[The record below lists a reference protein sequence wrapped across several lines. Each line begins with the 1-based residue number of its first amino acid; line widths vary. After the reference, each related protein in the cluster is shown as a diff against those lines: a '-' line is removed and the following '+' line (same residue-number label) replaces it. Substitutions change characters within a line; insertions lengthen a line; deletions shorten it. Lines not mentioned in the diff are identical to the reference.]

1 MERRASRPSGLGWP
15 GEDARRSTGNVSRG
29 KVMTNDLL
37 KEAYGAMQH
46 NRRRT
51 ALTML
56 GMAWGIATVVILLA
70 FGSGF
75 ERAISMIFSSWGTDV
90 IGVFPG
96 RTSLQAGG
104 AKAGSEVRLQLA
116 DVDYV
121 RNEVPM
127 IKGVTPI
134 FDKRNGVSIQHDT
147 RTFTNLVLTGVYPVY
162 ERIRGFGIATG
173 RGLSEEDQFQRA
185 RVAVIGDEAKR
196 RLFSGEQAL
205 GQSIRING
213 VSFEVVG
220 VYQHKVQG
228 GDNNDNSMV
237 VIPFSTMGDLFDT
250 LYISGIFM
258 DYEGQDH
265 QQLARVVRSV
275 LAAHHNFR
283 PDDHRAVF
291 IADFKQDFDEFRI
304 VTVALKV
311 LLAFIGALTLGI
323 GGIGL
328 MNIML
333 DSVQQRTRE
342 IGVEKALGAHRMHIL
357 FQFLAEAMAI
367 TFAGGLAGIGIAYL
381 ISWGV
386 GALPLM
392 SAFGENL
399 QAGDIHLHIN
409 VGSLAVATG
418 ILGVVGVLSGMVPA
432 IRAARLDP
440 IESLRYE

>member
-1 MERRASRPSGLGWP
+1 
-15 GEDARRSTGNVSRG
+15 
-29 KVMTNDLL
+29 MTRDLL

-51 ALTML
+51 TLTML

-75 ERAISMIFSSWGTDV
+75 ERAINMIFSSWGTDV
-90 IGVFPG
+90 IGIFPG

-104 AKAGSEVRLQLA
+104 AKAGTQVRLKVA
-116 DVDYV
+116 DVEYI

-134 FDKRNGVSIQHDT
+134 FDKQGVTIQHDT
-147 RTFTNLVLTGVYPVY
+147 RTFTNLFLTGVYPVY
-162 ERIRGFGIATG
+162 QRIRRFHVATG
-173 RGLSEEDQFQRA
+173 RALSEPDEIEHA

-196 RLFSGEQAL
+196 RLFSGEQAE

-213 VSFEVVG
+213 VSFQVVG
-220 VYQHKVQG
+220 IYEHKVQG

-237 VIPFSTMGDLFDT
+237 VIPFTAMGDLYDT
-250 LYISGIFM
+250 QYITGMFM
-258 DYEGQDH
+258 DYEGQNH

-275 LAAHHNFR
+275 LAGHHNFR
-283 PDDHRAVF
+283 PDDRRAVF
-291 IADFKQDFDEFRI
+291 IADFKEDFDDFRV
-304 VTVALKV
+304 VTAALKI

-333 DSVQQRTRE
+333 VSVQQRTRE
-342 IGVEKALGAHRMHIL
+342 IGVEKALGAHQGHIL
-357 FQFLAEAMAI
+357 FQFLAEALAI
-367 TFAGGLAGIGIAYL
+367 TFTGGLAGVAIAYL
-381 ISWGV
+381 ISWSV
-386 GALPLM
+386 GSLTLM

-409 VGSLAVATG
+409 VSSLLTATV
-418 ILGVVGVLSGMVPA
+418 ILGVVGIISGLLPA
-432 IRAARLDP
+432 LRAARLDP

>member
-1 MERRASRPSGLGWP
+1 
-15 GEDARRSTGNVSRG
+15 
-29 KVMTNDLL
+29 MTRDLL
-37 KEAYGAMQH
+37 KEAYGAMQY

-75 ERAISMIFSSWGTDV
+75 ERAINLIFSSWGTDV

-104 AKAGSEVRLQLA
+104 SKAGSEIRLKIA

-127 IKGVTPI
+127 VKGVTPI
-134 FDKRNGVSIQHDT
+134 FNKQNGVPIQHDT
-147 RTFTNLVLTGVYPVY
+147 RTFTNLFLNGVYPVFQ
-162 ERIRGFGIATG
+162 RIRSFDVAVG
-173 RGLSEEDQFQRA
+173 RGLSDQDQLEHA

-196 RLFSGEQAL
+196 RLFSGEPAL
-205 GQSIRING
+205 GENIRIAG
-213 VSFEVVG
+213 VSFQVVG

-228 GDNNDNSMV
+228 GDDNDNRMV
-237 VIPFSTMGDLFDT
+237 VIPFSTMGDLYDT
-250 LYISGIFM
+250 QYITGILM
-258 DYEGQDH
+258 DYDGGDH

-275 LAAHHNFR
+275 LAGHHNFR
-283 PDDHRAVF
+283 PDDRRAVF
-291 IADFKQDFDEFRI
+291 IADFKQDFDEFTI
-304 VTVALKV
+304 VTTALKV

-333 DSVQQRTRE
+333 VSVQQRTRE
-342 IGVEKALGAHRMHIL
+342 IGVEKALGAHKGHIL
-357 FQFLAEAMAI
+357 FQFLAEALAI

-381 ISWGV
+381 LSWVV

-392 SAFGENL
+392 SAFGDNL

-409 VGSLAVATG
+409 LGSLAVATIILSLVG
-418 ILGVVGVLSGMVPA
+418 IVSGMVPA
-432 IRAARLDP
+432 IRAAQLDP

>member
-1 MERRASRPSGLGWP
+1 
-15 GEDARRSTGNVSRG
+15 
-29 KVMTNDLL
+29 MTSDLL
-37 KEAYGAMQH
+37 QEAYGAMLH

-75 ERAISMIFSSWGTDV
+75 ERAIDLIFSSWGTDV

-104 AKAGSEVRLQLA
+104 SKAGSEVWLKLA

-127 IKGVTPI
+127 AKGVTPV
-134 FDKRNGVSIQHDT
+134 FDKQNGVTIQHDT
-147 RTFTNLVLTGVYPVY
+147 RTFTNLFLTGVYPVY
-162 ERIRGFGIATG
+162 ERIRDFEVASG
-173 RGLSEEDQFQRA
+173 RGLGEQDELEHA

-205 GQSIRING
+205 GQTIRIAG
-213 VSFEVVG
+213 VSFQVIG

-228 GDNNDNSMV
+228 GDDNDNSMV
-237 VIPFSTMGDLFDT
+237 VIPFSTMGDLYDT
-250 LYISGIFM
+250 QYITGILM
-258 DYEGQDH
+258 DYDGGDH
-265 QQLARVVRSV
+265 AQIARVVRNV
-275 LAAHHNFR
+275 LAGHHNFR
-283 PDDHRAVF
+283 PDDRRAVF
-291 IADFKQDFDEFRI
+291 IADFKQDFDEFTT
-304 VTVALKV
+304 VTTALKA

-333 DSVQQRTRE
+333 VSVQQRTRE
-342 IGVEKALGAHRMHIL
+342 IGVEKALGAHKRHIL
-357 FQFLAEAMAI
+357 FQFLAEALAI
-367 TFAGGLAGIGIAYL
+367 TFAGGAAGIGIAYL

-392 SAFGENL
+392 SAFGDNL
-399 QAGDIHLHIN
+399 QAGDIHLQIN
-409 VGSLAVATG
+409 LSSLAVATI
-418 ILGVVGVLSGMVPA
+418 ILSVVGILSGMVPA

>member
-1 MERRASRPSGLGWP
+1 
-15 GEDARRSTGNVSRG
+15 
-29 KVMTNDLL
+29 MTNDLL

-51 ALTML
+51 TLTML

-70 FGSGF
+70 FGTGF
-75 ERAISMIFSSWGTDV
+75 EHAINLIFSSWGTDV
-90 IGVFPG
+90 IGAFPG

-116 DVDYV
+116 DVDYI

-127 IKGVTPI
+127 VKGVTPI
-134 FDKRNGVSIQHDT
+134 FDKQNATIQHDT
-147 RTFTNLVLTGVYPVY
+147 RTYTNLFLTGVYPVY
-162 ERIRGFGIATG
+162 QRIRGFDVALG
-173 RGLSEEDQFQRA
+173 RGLSDQDQLEHA

-196 RLFSGEQAL
+196 RLFSGESAL

-213 VSFEVVG
+213 VSFQVIG
-220 VYQHKVQG
+220 IYQHKVQG
-228 GDNNDNSMV
+228 GDNNDNTLIA
-237 VIPFSTMGDLFDT
+237 IPFSAMGDLYDT
-250 LYISGIFM
+250 RYITGIFM

-265 QQLARVVRSV
+265 QQLARVVRAV
-275 LAAHHNFR
+275 LAGHHNFR
-283 PDDHRAVF
+283 PDDRRAVF
-291 IADFKQDFDEFRI
+291 IADFKQDFDEFTV
-304 VTVALKV
+304 VTTALKI

-333 DSVQQRTRE
+333 VSVQQRTRE
-342 IGVEKALGAHRMHIL
+342 IGVEKALGAQKSHIL

-367 TFAGGLAGIGIAYL
+367 TLAGGVAGIAIAYL

-399 QAGDIHLHIN
+399 QDGDIHLHIN
-409 VGSLAVATG
+409 VGSLVVATG
-418 ILGVVGVLSGMVPA
+418 ILGLVGVLSGMVPA

>member
-1 MERRASRPSGLGWP
+1 
-15 GEDARRSTGNVSRG
+15 
-29 KVMTNDLL
+29 MTNDLL

-51 ALTML
+51 TLTML

-75 ERAISMIFSSWGTDV
+75 ERAIDMIFSSWGTDV
-90 IGVFPG
+90 IGAFPG

-104 AKAGSEVRLQLA
+104 SKAGSEVRLKVA
-116 DVDYV
+116 DVDYI

-134 FDKRNGVSIQHDT
+134 FDKNGATIQHDT
-147 RTFTNLVLTGVYPVY
+147 RTFTNLNFTGVYPVY
-162 ERIRGFGIATG
+162 ERIRDFEVASG
-173 RGLSEEDQFQRA
+173 RGMSDQDLAEHA

-205 GQSIRING
+205 GQSIRISG
-213 VSFEVVG
+213 ITFQVIG
-220 VYQHKVQG
+220 VYKHKVQG
-228 GDNNDNSMV
+228 GENNDNSMV
-237 VIPFSTMGDLFDT
+237 VIPFTTMGDLYDT
-250 LYISGIFM
+250 QYITGLFM

-265 QQLARVVRSV
+265 QQLSRVVRSV
-275 LAAHHNFR
+275 LAGHHNFR
-283 PDDHRAVF
+283 PDDRRAVF
-291 IADFKQDFDEFRI
+291 IADFKQDFDEFTV
-304 VTVALKV
+304 VTTALKV

-333 DSVQQRTRE
+333 VSVQQRTRE
-342 IGVEKALGAHRMHIL
+342 IGVEKALGAQRSHIL
-357 FQFLAEAMAI
+357 LQFLAEAMAI
-367 TFAGGLAGIGIAYL
+367 TFAGGVAGIGIAYL

-392 SAFGENL
+392 SAFGDNL
-399 QAGDIHLHIN
+399 QAGDIHLQIN
-409 VGSLAVATG
+409 LTSLAVATG

>member
-1 MERRASRPSGLGWP
+1 MI
-15 GEDARRSTGNVSRG
+15 
-29 KVMTNDLL
+29 NDLL
-37 KEAYGAMQH
+37 IEAYGAMQH

-51 ALTML
+51 TLTMM

-75 ERAISMIFSSWGTDV
+75 ERAIGLIFSSWGTDV
-90 IGVFPG
+90 IGAFPG

-104 AKAGSEVRLQLA
+104 AKAGTEVRLKLA
-116 DVDYV
+116 DVEYI

-127 IKGVTPI
+127 VKGVTPI
-134 FDKRNGVSIQHDT
+134 FDKQNGVTIQHDT
-147 RTFTNLVLTGVYPVY
+147 RTFTNLFFTGVYPVY
-162 ERIRGFGIATG
+162 ERIRGFNVAAG
-173 RGLSEEDQFQRA
+173 RGLSEQDLVEHA

-205 GQSIRING
+205 GQTIRING
-213 VSFEVVG
+213 VSFQVIG

-237 VIPFSTMGDLFDT
+237 VIPFTSMGDLFDT
-250 LYISGIFM
+250 QFITGIFM
-258 DYEGQDH
+258 DYEAQDH

-275 LAAHHNFR
+275 LAGHHNFR
-283 PDDHRAVF
+283 PDDRRAVF
-291 IADFKQDFDEFRI
+291 IADFKQDFDEFTV
-304 VTVALKV
+304 VTTALKI

-333 DSVQQRTRE
+333 VSVQQRTRE
-342 IGVEKALGAHRMHIL
+342 IGVEKALGAQKSHIL
-357 FQFLAEAMAI
+357 FQFLAEALAI
-367 TFAGGLAGIGIAYL
+367 TLAGGVAGIGIAYL

-392 SAFGENL
+392 SAFGDNL

-409 VGSLAVATG
+409 ISSLAVATI
-418 ILGVVGVLSGMVPA
+418 ILGLVGVLSGMVPA
-432 IRAARLDP
+432 IRAAQLDP

>member
-1 MERRASRPSGLGWP
+1 
-15 GEDARRSTGNVSRG
+15 
-29 KVMTNDLL
+29 MTNDLL

-51 ALTML
+51 TLTML

-75 ERAISMIFSSWGTDV
+75 ERAITMIFSSWGTDV
-90 IGVFPG
+90 IGAFPG

-104 AKAGSEVRLQLA
+104 SKAGSEVRLKVA
-116 DVDYV
+116 DVDYI

-127 IKGVTPI
+127 VKGVTPV
-134 FDKRNGVSIQHDT
+134 FDKNGATIQHDT
-147 RTFTNLVLTGVYPVY
+147 RTFTNLNFTGVYPVY
-162 ERIRGFGIATG
+162 QRIRGFDVASG
-173 RGLSEEDQFQRA
+173 RGMSDQDLVEHA

-205 GQSIRING
+205 GQSIRISG
-213 VSFEVVG
+213 ITFQVIG
-220 VYQHKVQG
+220 VYRHKVQG
-228 GDNNDNSMV
+228 GDNNDNTMV
-237 VIPFSTMGDLFDT
+237 VIPFTTMGDLYDT
-250 LYISGIFM
+250 QYITGIFM
-258 DYEGQDH
+258 DYEAQDH

-275 LAAHHNFR
+275 LAGHHNFR
-283 PDDHRAVF
+283 PDDRRAVF
-291 IADFKQDFDEFRI
+291 IADFKQDFDEFTV
-304 VTVALKV
+304 VTTALKV
-311 LLAFIGALTLGI
+311 LLTFIGALTLGI

-333 DSVQQRTRE
+333 VSVQQRTRE
-342 IGVEKALGAHRMHIL
+342 IGVEKALGAQKSHIL

-367 TFAGGLAGIGIAYL
+367 TFAGGVAGIGIAYL

-392 SAFGENL
+392 SAFGDNL
-399 QAGDIHLHIN
+399 QAGDIHLHID
-409 VGSLAVATG
+409 VSSLAVATI
-418 ILGVVGVLSGMVPA
+418 ILSVVGILSGMVPA

>member
-1 MERRASRPSGLGWP
+1 MVG
-15 GEDARRSTGNVSRG
+15 GN
-29 KVMTNDLL
+29 MTRDLV
-37 KEAYGAMQH
+37 KEALGAMQH

-75 ERAISMIFSSWGTDV
+75 GNAINIIFASWGTDV

-104 AKAGSEVRLQLA
+104 AKAGSEIRLKLA

-134 FDKRNGVSIQHDT
+134 FDKNNGATIQHDT
-147 RTFTNLVLTGVYPVY
+147 RSFTNLFLTGVYPVY
-162 ERIRGFGIATG
+162 ERIRGFSVATG
-173 RGLSEEDQFQRA
+173 RGLSEEDQLQRA
-185 RVAVIGDEAKR
+185 RVAVIGDEARR
-196 RLFSGEQAL
+196 RLFSGEQPV
-205 GQSIRING
+205 GQKIRING
-213 VSFEVVG
+213 LTFEVVG
-220 VYQHKVQG
+220 VYQRKVQG
-228 GDNNDNSMV
+228 GDDNDNSMV
-237 VIPFSTMGDLFDT
+237 VIPFSTMGDLYDT
-250 LYISGIFM
+250 RYITGIFM
-258 DYEGQDH
+258 DYESENH

-275 LAAHHNFR
+275 LAGHHNFR
-283 PDDHRAVF
+283 PDDRRAVF
-291 IADFKQDFDEFRI
+291 IADFKQDFDQFQI
-304 VTVALKV
+304 VTTALKI

-333 DSVQQRTRE
+333 VSVQQRTRE
-342 IGVEKALGAHRMHIL
+342 IGIEKALGAHNGHIL
-357 FQFLAEAMAI
+357 FQFLAEALAI
-367 TFAGGLAGIGIAYL
+367 TFAGGLGGIAIAYL
-381 ISWGV
+381 ISWTV

-392 SAFGENL
+392 SAFGDNL
-399 QAGDIHLHIN
+399 QAGDIHLRIN
-409 VGSLAVATG
+409 LSSLAVATI
-418 ILGVVGVLSGMVPA
+418 ILSLVGVISGMVPA
-432 IRAARLDP
+432 IHAARLDP

>member
-1 MERRASRPSGLGWP
+1 
-15 GEDARRSTGNVSRG
+15 
-29 KVMTNDLL
+29 MTNDLL

-75 ERAISMIFSSWGTDV
+75 ERAIGMIFSSWGTDV
-90 IGVFPG
+90 IGAFPG

-104 AKAGSEVRLQLA
+104 AKAGTEVRLKAA
-116 DVDYV
+116 DVDFI

-127 IKGVTPI
+127 VKGVTPI
-134 FDKRNGVSIQHDT
+134 FDKNGSTIQHDT
-147 RTFTNLVLTGVYPVY
+147 RTYTNLNLTGVYPVY
-162 ERIRGFGIATG
+162 ERIRGFSVATG
-173 RGLSEEDQFQRA
+173 RGLSDQDEVEHA

-205 GQSIRING
+205 GQSIRISG
-213 VSFEVVG
+213 VSFQVIG
-220 VYQHKVQG
+220 IYQHKVQG

-237 VIPFSTMGDLFDT
+237 VIPFSAMGDLYDT
-250 LYISGIFM
+250 RYITGIFM

-265 QQLARVVRSV
+265 QQLSRVVRNV
-275 LAAHHNFR
+275 LGGHHNFR
-283 PDDHRAVF
+283 PDDRRAVF
-291 IADFKQDFDEFRI
+291 IADFKQDYDEFNV
-304 VTVALKV
+304 VTTALKV

-333 DSVQQRTRE
+333 VSVQQRTRE
-342 IGVEKALGAHRMHIL
+342 IGVEKALGAQKHHIL
-357 FQFLAEAMAI
+357 FQFLTEALAI
-367 TFAGGLAGIGIAYL
+367 TFAGGAAGIGIAYL
-381 ISWGV
+381 ISWCV

-392 SAFGENL
+392 SAFGDNL

-409 VGSLAVATG
+409 IGSLAVATG

>member
-1 MERRASRPSGLGWP
+1 
-15 GEDARRSTGNVSRG
+15 
-29 KVMTNDLL
+29 MTTDLL
-37 KEAYGAMQH
+37 KEAYGAMQY

-51 ALTML
+51 TLTML

-75 ERAISMIFSSWGTDV
+75 EHAINLVFSSWGTDV
-90 IGVFPG
+90 IGAFPG

-116 DVDYV
+116 DVEYI

-127 IKGVTPI
+127 IKGVSPI
-134 FDKRNGVSIQHDT
+134 FDKRNVTIQHDT
-147 RTFTNLVLTGVYPVY
+147 RTYTNLFLTGVYPVY
-162 ERIRGFGIATG
+162 QRIRGFDVAAG
-173 RGLSEEDQFQRA
+173 RGLSEQDELQHA

-196 RLFSGEQAL
+196 RLFSGESAL

-213 VSFEVVG
+213 VSFQVIG
-220 VYQHKVQG
+220 LFQHKVQG
-228 GDNNDNSMV
+228 GDENDNTLIA
-237 VIPFSTMGDLFDT
+237 IPFSAMGDLYDT
-250 LYISGIFM
+250 RYITGMFM
-258 DYEGQDH
+258 DYEGQNH

-275 LAAHHNFR
+275 LAGHHNFR
-283 PDDHRAVF
+283 PDDRRAVF
-291 IADFKQDFDEFRI
+291 IADFKQDFDEFTI
-304 VTVALKV
+304 VTAALKI

-333 DSVQQRTRE
+333 VSVQQRTRE
-342 IGVEKALGAHRMHIL
+342 IGVEKALGAQKSHIL

-367 TFAGGLAGIGIAYL
+367 TCAGGVAGIAIAYM

-386 GALPLM
+386 GALPMM

>member
-1 MERRASRPSGLGWP
+1 
-15 GEDARRSTGNVSRG
+15 
-29 KVMTNDLL
+29 MTNDLL
-37 KEAYGAMQH
+37 KEAYSAMQH

-51 ALTML
+51 ALTMM

-75 ERAISMIFSSWGTDV
+75 ERAIGLIFSSWGTDV
-90 IGVFPG
+90 IGAFPG

-104 AKAGSEVRLQLA
+104 AKAGTEVRLKLA
-116 DVDYV
+116 DVEYI

-127 IKGVTPI
+127 VKGVTPI
-134 FDKRNGVSIQHDT
+134 FDKQNGVTIQHDT
-147 RTFTNLVLTGVYPVY
+147 RTFTNLFFTGVYPVY
-162 ERIRGFGIATG
+162 ERIRGFNVAAG
-173 RGLSEEDQFQRA
+173 RGLSEQDLVEHA

-205 GQSIRING
+205 GQTIRING
-213 VSFEVVG
+213 VSFQVIG

-237 VIPFSTMGDLFDT
+237 VIPFTSMGDLYDT
-250 LYISGIFM
+250 QFITGIFM
-258 DYEGQDH
+258 DYEAQDH

-275 LAAHHNFR
+275 LAGHHNFR
-283 PDDHRAVF
+283 PDDRRAVF
-291 IADFKQDFDEFRI
+291 IADFKQDFDEFTV
-304 VTVALKV
+304 VTTALKI

-333 DSVQQRTRE
+333 VSVQQRTRE
-342 IGVEKALGAHRMHIL
+342 IGVEKALGAQKRHIL
-357 FQFLAEAMAI
+357 FQFLAEALAI
-367 TFAGGLAGIGIAYL
+367 TFAGGVAGIGIAYL

-399 QAGDIHLHIN
+399 QSGDIHLHIN
-409 VGSLAVATG
+409 LGSLAVATI
-418 ILGVVGVLSGMVPA
+418 ILGLVGVLSGMVPA

>member
-1 MERRASRPSGLGWP
+1 
-15 GEDARRSTGNVSRG
+15 
-29 KVMTNDLL
+29 MTRDLL
-37 KEAYGAMQH
+37 KEAYGAMLH

-51 ALTML
+51 TLTIL
-56 GMAWGIATVVILLA
+56 GMAWGLATVIILLA

-75 ERAISMIFSSWGTDV
+75 ERGINLVFSSFGTDV

-104 AKAGSEVRLQLA
+104 AKAGSEVRLKLA

-127 IKGVTPI
+127 VKGVTPI
-134 FDKRNGVSIQHDT
+134 FDKQNGVNIQHDT
-147 RTFTNLVLTGVYPVY
+147 RTFTNLFFTGVYPVY
-162 ERIRGFGIATG
+162 ERIRGFRVDTG
-173 RGLSEEDQFQRA
+173 RGLSEEDELERA

-196 RLFSGEQAL
+196 RLFSGQSAL

-213 VSFEVVG
+213 MSFQVVG
-220 VYQHKVQG
+220 IYQHKVQG

-250 LYISGIFM
+250 RYITGMFM
-258 DYEGQDH
+258 DYEGEDH
-265 QQLARVVRSV
+265 RQLARVVRSV
-275 LAAHHNFR
+275 LAGHHNFR
-283 PDDHRAVF
+283 PDDRRAVF
-291 IADFKQDFDEFRI
+291 LADFKEDYDDFRV
-304 VTVALKV
+304 VTAALKI

-333 DSVQQRTRE
+333 VSVQQRTRE
-342 IGVEKALGAHRMHIL
+342 IGVEKALGANKSHIL
-357 FQFLAEAMAI
+357 FQFLAEALTI
-367 TFAGGLAGIGIAYL
+367 TFTGGLAGVAIAYL
-381 ISWGV
+381 ISWSV
-386 GALPLM
+386 GSLTMM
-392 SAFGENL
+392 SALGDSTN
-399 QAGDIHLHIN
+399 AGDIHLHIN
-409 VGSLAVATG
+409 VSSLMVATLILSLVG
-418 ILGVVGVLSGMVPA
+418 IVSGMLPA

>member
-1 MERRASRPSGLGWP
+1 
-15 GEDARRSTGNVSRG
+15 
-29 KVMTNDLL
+29 MTRDLV
-37 KEAYGAMQH
+37 KEALGAMQH

-75 ERAISMIFSSWGTDV
+75 GNAINIIFASWGTDV

-104 AKAGSEVRLQLA
+104 AKAGSEIRLKLA

-134 FDKRNGVSIQHDT
+134 FDKNNGATIQHDT
-147 RTFTNLVLTGVYPVY
+147 RSFTNLFLTGVYPVY
-162 ERIRGFGIATG
+162 ERIRGFSVATG
-173 RGLSEEDQFQRA
+173 RGLSEEDQLQRA
-185 RVAVIGDEAKR
+185 RVAVIGDEARR
-196 RLFSGEQAL
+196 RLFSGEQPV
-205 GQSIRING
+205 GQKIRING
-213 VSFEVVG
+213 LTFEVVG
-220 VYQHKVQG
+220 VYQRKVQG
-228 GDNNDNSMV
+228 GDDNDNSMV
-237 VIPFSTMGDLFDT
+237 VIPFSTMGDLYDT
-250 LYISGIFM
+250 RYITGIFM
-258 DYEGQDH
+258 DYESENH

-275 LAAHHNFR
+275 LAGHHNFR
-283 PDDHRAVF
+283 PDDRRAVF
-291 IADFKQDFDEFRI
+291 IADFKQDFDQFQI
-304 VTVALKV
+304 VTTALKI

-333 DSVQQRTRE
+333 VSVQQRTRE
-342 IGVEKALGAHRMHIL
+342 IGIEKALGAHNGHIL
-357 FQFLAEAMAI
+357 FQFLAEALAI
-367 TFAGGLAGIGIAYL
+367 TFAGGLGGIAIAYL
-381 ISWGV
+381 ISWTV

-392 SAFGENL
+392 SAFGDNL
-399 QAGDIHLHIN
+399 QAGDIHLRIN
-409 VGSLAVATG
+409 LSSLAVATI
-418 ILGVVGVLSGMVPA
+418 ILSLVGVISGMVPA
-432 IRAARLDP
+432 IHAARLDP

>member
-1 MERRASRPSGLGWP
+1 
-15 GEDARRSTGNVSRG
+15 
-29 KVMTNDLL
+29 MTRDLL

-51 ALTML
+51 TLTML

-75 ERAISMIFSSWGTDV
+75 ERAINLIFSSWGTDV
-90 IGVFPG
+90 IGAFPG

-104 AKAGSEVRLQLA
+104 SKAGSEVRLKLA

-134 FDKRNGVSIQHDT
+134 FDRQNGVTIQHDT
-147 RTFTNLVLTGVYPVY
+147 RTFTNLFLTGVYPVY
-162 ERIRGFGIATG
+162 ERIRGFDVATG
-173 RGLSEEDQFQRA
+173 RGLSEEDQLERA

-213 VSFEVVG
+213 LTFEVVG
-220 VYQHKVQG
+220 LYQHKVQG

-237 VIPFSTMGDLFDT
+237 VIPFSTMGDLYDT
-250 LYISGIFM
+250 QYITGIFM
-258 DYEGQDH
+258 DYEGEDH
-265 QQLARVVRSV
+265 KQLARVVRSV
-275 LAAHHNFR
+275 LAGHHNFR

-291 IADFKQDFDEFRI
+291 IADFKEDFDQFQI

-333 DSVQQRTRE
+333 VSVQQRTRE
-342 IGVEKALGAHRMHIL
+342 IGVEKALGAHKGHIL
-357 FQFLAEAMAI
+357 FQFLAEALAI
-367 TFAGGLAGIGIAYL
+367 TFSGGLAGIAIAYL

-392 SAFGENL
+392 SAFGDNL
-399 QAGDIHLHIN
+399 EAGDIHLHIN
-409 VGSLAVATG
+409 ASSLIVATA
-418 ILGVVGVLSGMVPA
+418 ILSLVGVISGMLPA
-432 IRAARLDP
+432 VRAARLDP

>member
-1 MERRASRPSGLGWP
+1 
-15 GEDARRSTGNVSRG
+15 
-29 KVMTNDLL
+29 MTNDLL
-37 KEAYGAMQH
+37 KEAYGALQY

-51 ALTML
+51 TLTML

-75 ERAISMIFSSWGTDV
+75 ERAISMIFSSWGTDI
-90 IGVFPG
+90 IGAFPG

-104 AKAGSEVRLQLA
+104 AKAGSEVRLKLA
-116 DVDYV
+116 DVDYI

-134 FDKRNGVSIQHDT
+134 FDKNGATIQHDT
-147 RTFTNLVLTGVYPVY
+147 RTFTNLSMTGVYPVY
-162 ERIRGFGIATG
+162 ERIRGFSVASG
-173 RGLSEEDQFQRA
+173 RGLSDQDQLEHA
-185 RVAVIGDEAKR
+185 RVAVIGDEARR
-196 RLFSGEQAL
+196 RLFSGEPAL

-213 VSFEVVG
+213 VTFQVIG
-220 VYQHKVQG
+220 IYRHKVQG
-228 GDNNDNSMV
+228 GENNDNSMV
-237 VIPFSTMGDLFDT
+237 VIPFSTMGDLYDT
-250 LYISGIFM
+250 QYISGLMM

-275 LAAHHNFR
+275 LAGHHNFR
-283 PDDHRAVF
+283 PDDRRAVF
-291 IADFKQDFDEFRI
+291 IADFKQDFDEFTV
-304 VTVALKV
+304 VTTGLKV

-333 DSVQQRTRE
+333 VSVQQRTRE
-342 IGVEKALGAHRMHIL
+342 IGVEKALGAQKSHIL

-367 TFAGGLAGIGIAYL
+367 TFAGGVAGIGIAYL

-392 SAFGENL
+392 SAFGDNL
-399 QAGDIHLHIN
+399 QAGDIHLQIN
-409 VGSLAVATG
+409 PSSLAIATT
-418 ILGVVGVLSGMVPA
+418 ILGLVGILSGMVPA

>member
-1 MERRASRPSGLGWP
+1 
-15 GEDARRSTGNVSRG
+15 
-29 KVMTNDLL
+29 MTSDLL

-51 ALTML
+51 TLTML

-75 ERAISMIFSSWGTDV
+75 ERAINMIFSSWGTDV

-104 AKAGSEVRLQLA
+104 AKAGTQVRLKLA
-116 DVDYV
+116 DVEYI

-134 FDKRNGVSIQHDT
+134 FDKQGVSIQHDT
-147 RTFTNLVLTGVYPVY
+147 RTFTNLFLTGVYPVY
-162 ERIRGFGIATG
+162 QRIRRFDVATG
-173 RGLSEEDQFQRA
+173 RGLSEQDEIEHA

-196 RLFSGEQAL
+196 RLFSGEQAE

-213 VSFEVVG
+213 VSFQVVG
-220 VYQHKVQG
+220 IYKHKVQG

-237 VIPFSTMGDLFDT
+237 VIPFTAMGDLYDT
-250 LYISGIFM
+250 QYLTGMFM
-258 DYEGQDH
+258 DYEGQNH
-265 QQLARVVRSV
+265 QQLARVVRAV
-275 LAAHHNFR
+275 LARHHNFR
-283 PDDHRAVF
+283 ADDRRAVF
-291 IADFKQDFDEFRI
+291 IADFKEDFDDFRV
-304 VTVALKV
+304 VTAALKV

-333 DSVQQRTRE
+333 VSVQQRTRE
-342 IGVEKALGAHRMHIL
+342 IGVEKELGAHKGHIL
-357 FQFLAEAMAI
+357 LQFLSEALAI
-367 TFAGGLAGIGIAYL
+367 TFSGGLAGVAIAYL
-381 ISWGV
+381 ISWSV
-386 GALPLM
+386 GSLTLM

-409 VGSLAVATG
+409 ISSLLVATV
-418 ILGVVGVLSGMVPA
+418 ILGVVGIVSGMLPA
-432 IRAARLDP
+432 LRAARLDP